1 MINMS
6 YYDVSANGKNSYHFK
21 LAENMTAKNVSVYLL
36 NKADQDVSTGKK
48 LIEGLDG
55 DFDLSLE
62 INQRPYFYIV
72 ADQFQ
77 EKTAERTL
85 PIEGM
90 NNFRDIGGY
99 ASKEGK
105 KVQWG
110 KLYRSDQ
117 IYNATELGL
126 NYLRGLNLKN
136 IVDYRSDDEISKY
149 PNKIIS
155 KEIKTHQLDP
165 DAHTAELSAQFT
177 AIKENED
184 ADLIKALEKQKTD
197 GRLVSRYDI
206 VIEQYRN
213 FVIKEPSQQAF
224 KKMLKL
230 AASPMGFP
238 MDQHCRGG
246 KDRTGFGSMLLLG
259 ILGVSEADLVA
270 DYMLTYENRLVR
282 NEIKM
287 AGYRK
292 FTNDPDILNYLYSL
306 IETKPEFIEE
316 SIDLIHSK
324 YGSIIE
330 YSQNILGLT
339 DQELTNMY
347 DQYLE

>member
-1 MINMS
+1 
-6 YYDVSANGKNSYHFK
+6 
-21 LAENMTAKNVSVYLL
+21 
-36 NKADQDVSTGKK
+36 
-48 LIEGLDG
+48 
-55 DFDLSLE
+55 
-62 INQRPYFYIV
+62 
-72 ADQFQ
+72 
-77 EKTAERTL
+77 
-85 PIEGM
+85 
-90 NNFRDIGGY
+90 
-99 ASKEGK
+99 
-105 KVQWG
+105 
-110 KLYRSDQ
+110 
-117 IYNATELGL
+117 
-126 NYLRGLNLKN
+126 
-136 IVDYRSDDEISKY
+136 
-149 PNKIIS
+149 
-155 KEIKTHQLDP
+155 
-165 DAHTAELSAQFT
+165 
-177 AIKENED
+177 
-184 ADLIKALEKQKTD
+184 
-197 GRLVSRYDI
+197 
-206 VIEQYRN
+206 
-213 FVIKEPSQQAF
+213 
-224 KKMLKL
+224 MLKL